1 MCPSNGGDHELSDAV
16 SILNGEGAVAEVDEK
31 HLYLSS
37 IIAVDRARSVE
48 AGDTVSKRKT

>member
-16 SILNGEGAVAEVDEK
+16 SILNGESAVAEVDKK
-31 HLYLSS
+31 HLYFSA

-48 AGDTVSKRKT
+48 ASDTISKRKT